1 MNNKSLI
8 IIITLSTF
16 ILFSCEALLH
26 YNIGKNSE
34 NINNSKNQSNQTNQS
49 NQSNQSNQTN
59 QSNHSNQSNQT
70 NNKIYFYIPN
80 WLETKYLLGTILI
93 FSVLNGVI
101 NLIILNKID

>member
-34 NINNSKNQSNQTNQS
+34 NINNSKNQSNQTN
-49 NQSNQSNQTN
+49 
-59 QSNHSNQSNQT
+59 
-70 NNKIYFYIPN
+70 NKIYFYIPN
-80 WLETKYLLGTILI
+80 WLETKYLLCTILI

>member
-34 NINNSKNQSNQTNQS
+34 NINNSKKQSNQLNKS
-49 NQSNQSNQTN
+49 NQSNQS
-59 QSNHSNQSNQT
+59 

-80 WLETKYLLGTILI
+80 WLETKYLLCTILI
-93 FSVLNGVI
+93 FSVLNGVM
-101 NLIILNKID
+101 NLVILNKID

>member
-34 NINNSKNQSNQTNQS
+34 NINNSKKQS
-49 NQSNQSNQTN
+49 NQSNQSKQ
-59 QSNHSNQSNQT
+59 SNQSNQS

-80 WLETKYLLGTILI
+80 WLETKYLLCTILI
-93 FSVLNGVI
+93 FSVLNGVM
-101 NLIILNKID
+101 NLVILNKID

>member
-34 NINNSKNQSNQTNQS
+34 NINNSKKQSNQLNKSNQSNQLNKS
-49 NQSNQSNQTN
+49 NQSNQS
-59 QSNHSNQSNQT
+59 

-80 WLETKYLLGTILI
+80 WLETKYLLCTILI
-93 FSVLNGVI
+93 FSVLNGVM
-101 NLIILNKID
+101 NLVILNKID

>member
-16 ILFSCEALLH
+16 ILFTCEALLH

-34 NINNSKNQSNQTNQS
+34 NINNSKKQSKQS
-49 NQSNQSNQTN
+49 NQS
-59 QSNHSNQSNQT
+59 

-80 WLETKYLLGTILI
+80 WLETKYLLCTILI
-93 FSVLNGVI
+93 FSVLNGVM
-101 NLIILNKID
+101 NLVILNKID

>member
-34 NINNSKNQSNQTNQS
+34 NINNSKKQSNQLNKSNQS
-49 NQSNQSNQTN
+49 NQSNQS
-59 QSNHSNQSNQT
+59 

-80 WLETKYLLGTILI
+80 WLETKYLLCTILI
-93 FSVLNGVI
+93 FSVLNGVM
-101 NLIILNKID
+101 NLVILNKID